1 MTLLYISENFFN
13 VWFNR
18 KLLDSHICFCIQ
30 TVTTLVLVEVYEE
43 NPASLN
49 YVVGEGR
56 SILTASSDNYG
67 YSF

>member
-1 MTLLYISENFFN
+1 MTLYYIFVHLFNDMLIENRF
-13 VWFNR
+13 
-18 KLLDSHICFCIQ
+18 DSHICFFIQ
-30 TVTTLVLVEVYEE
+30 SVTILVFIEVYEE

-56 SILTASSDNYG
+56 GLLIASDKCG

>member
-1 MTLLYISENFFN
+1 MTLVYVSENFFN

-49 YVVGEGR
+49 YELEKEEV
-56 SILTASSDNYG
+56 
-67 YSF
+67 F

>member
-1 MTLLYISENFFN
+1 MTLIENRF
-13 VWFNR
+13 
-18 KLLDSHICFCIQ
+18 DSHICFFIQ
-30 TVTTLVLVEVYEE
+30 SVTILVFIEVYEE

-56 SILTASSDNYG
+56 GLLIASDKCG